1 MRQAGGLSRKQ
12 FWPIIRVERVGPRT
26 RDEMI
31 RLLVVLVFAGLFAA
45 SGFHDARGAAA
56 PPSDTSAQPPPAAS
70 GETAH
75 VDGFRSAKWGMTE
88 AEVKAAITLDF
99 KIPADKLKTEPN
111 ANERTTV
118 LTVQAPDMI
127 DGAGVARVS
136 YIFGYT
142 TKKLIQVNLVWGT
155 PVDTQAK
162 PEGVVAAANQ
172 LRDLFMSSGYE
183 PGTVVA
189 NARANDGEVIVFEGQ
204 DADKHTT
211 LLRLVSG
218 QPPAD
223 KDAKK
228 DKPAPAPVTA
238 LFLSYILDS
247 RNPDIYRLK
256 KGQF

>member
-1 MRQAGGLSRKQ
+1 
-12 FWPIIRVERVGPRT
+12 
-26 RDEMI
+26 MI
-31 RLLVVLVFAGLFAA
+31 RFLMVLAFAVLTAV
-45 SGFHDARGAAA
+45 SGVSGAQAAA
-56 PPSDTSAQPPPAAS
+56 MPPSDTSAQPPPAAN
-70 GETAH
+70 GEPAH

-88 AEVKAAITLDF
+88 AEVKTAITNDF
-99 KIPADKLKTEPN
+99 KIPADKLKAEPN
-111 ANERTTV
+111 PNERTTV
-118 LTVQAPDMI
+118 LTIQVPDLI
-127 DGAGVARVS
+127 DGAGIARVS

-142 TKKLIQVNLVWGT
+142 TKKLIQANLVWGT
-155 PVDTQAK
+155 PVDPQAK
-162 PEGVVAAANQ
+162 PEGIVAAANQ

-211 LLRLVSG
+211 LLRLVAG
-218 QPPAD
+218 QQPAAD

-228 DKPAPAPVTA
+228 DKPAPVTA

>member
-1 MRQAGGLSRKQ
+1 
-12 FWPIIRVERVGPRT
+12 
-26 RDEMI
+26 MI
-31 RLLVVLVFAGLFAA
+31 RIGQGGAADGDKMFRFLMVLVFAGLLAA
-45 SGFHDARGAAA
+45 PEFHNARAAAA
-56 PPSDTSAQPPPAAS
+56 PPSDTSAQPPPAAN

-75 VDGFRSAKWGMTE
+75 VDGFRGAKWGMTE
-88 AEVKAAITLDF
+88 AEVKTAITNDF
-99 KIPADKLKTEPN
+99 KIPADKLKVDPN
-111 ANERTTV
+111 PNERTAV
-118 LTVQAPDMI
+118 LTIQVPDLI
-127 DGAGVARVS
+127 DGAGIARVS
-136 YIFGYT
+136 YILGYT

-211 LLRLVSG
+211 LLRLVAG
-218 QPPAD
+218 QPAAD

-228 DKPAPAPVTA
+228 EKPAAVTA

>member
-1 MRQAGGLSRKQ
+1 
-12 FWPIIRVERVGPRT
+12 
-26 RDEMI
+26 
-31 RLLVVLVFAGLFAA
+31 
-45 SGFHDARGAAA
+45 
-56 PPSDTSAQPPPAAS
+56 
-70 GETAH
+70 
-75 VDGFRSAKWGMTE
+75 MTE
-88 AEVKAAITLDF
+88 AEVKTAITGDF
-99 KIPADKLKTEPN
+99 KIPADKLKAEPN
-111 ANERTTV
+111 PNERTTV
-118 LTVQAPDMI
+118 LTIQVPDLI
-127 DGAGVARVS
+127 DGAGIARVS

-155 PVDTQAK
+155 PVDPQAK
-162 PEGVVAAANQ
+162 PEGIVAAANQ

-211 LLRLVSG
+211 LLRLAAG
-218 QPPAD
+218 QRPAAD

-228 DKPAPAPVTA
+228 EKPAPVTV
-238 LFLSYILDS
+238 LSLSYILDT

>member
-1 MRQAGGLSRKQ
+1 
-12 FWPIIRVERVGPRT
+12 
-26 RDEMI
+26 MI
-31 RLLVVLVFAGLFAA
+31 RFFLLLVFAGLLAA
-45 SGFHDARGAAA
+45 PGFHDARGAAA
-56 PPSDTSAQPPPAAS
+56 PPADASAQPPPSAS

-88 AEVKAAITLDF
+88 AEVKTAITSDF
-99 KIPADKLKTEPN
+99 KLPADKLKTEPN
-111 ANERTTV
+111 PNERTAV
-118 LTVQAPDMI
+118 LTIQVPDLI
-127 DGAGVARVS
+127 DGAGIARVS

-155 PVDTQAK
+155 PVDPQAK

-172 LRDLFMSSGYE
+172 LRDLFMSSGYA
-183 PGTVVA
+183 PGTVVT

-211 LLRLVSG
+211 LLRLVAG
-218 QPPAD
+218 QPAAAD
-223 KDAKK
+223 KNAKK
-228 DKPAPAPVTA
+228 EKPAPVTA

-247 RNPDIYRLK
+247 RTPDIYRLK